1 MKKLNAEWHRNNK
14 MPTNPTLEQ
23 KLEWHLAHTKYCACR
38 PMPQSLVDEMKK
50 REGLDKK

>member
-38 PMPQSLVDEMKK
+38 PMTQSLIDEMKK